1 MTAQLKLNGDWK
13 LPSKSGYSLKFISG
27 GNSRQTK
34 GGLPILQAT
43 NRMQPVPITATYEL
57 GSSVELTSFY
67 TFYNTTIAEGSLPFE
82 AKLDVGGNLQIYTC
96 QLDGEIST
104 SGWTGEYA
112 AVTLP
117 MLVLVNISATTLEE
131 EYGWRSMF
139 YTDEEALLGGLLPEA
154 LDPMAY
160 TTYIP

>member
-1 MTAQLKLNGDWK
+1 MLQLKLNGDWK

-27 GNSRQTK
+27 ISSRQTK

-43 NRMQPVPITATYEL
+43 NRMQPVPITATYQFGSVLEL
-57 GSSVELTSFY
+57 ERFY
-67 TFYNTTIAEGSLPFE
+67 VFYNDEIAEGSLPFQ
-82 AKLDVGGNLQIYTC
+82 AKLDVGGNLQVYTC

-117 MLVLVNISATTLEE
+117 MLVLVDINTTTLEE

-139 YTDEEALLGGLLPEA
+139 YTDEEVLLGGLLPEA
-154 LDPMAY
+154 LDQMAY
-160 TTYIP
+160 TTYVP